1 MGGGERWCLVSKSE
15 LKLYLEGR
23 SQKGGII
30 GRVKMSQGGGGGRHM
45 RGKLKMATGERREI

>member
-30 GRVKMSQGGGGGRHM
+30 GRVKMSQGGGGGKTYE
-45 RGKLKMATGERREI
+45 GKIEDGNR